1 MFSSVLSVLLMGML
15 PVLGLPGPE
24 GVTLRDLAIA
34 APSPYLAADPRMQ
47 LAIAGRLS
55 ASGVLVLDL
64 ESGQVV
70 YARDS
75 GTERP
80 MASLTKL
87 MTAILIVERHDLS
100 AFVTVPKT
108 PMPGGGEHLPLGQEF
123 TVGDLL
129 TALLVASDNDAAV
142 ALAIVDAGTTEA
154 FVAAMNERA
163 VPLGLKHTS
172 FANPVGLDDP
182 RQWSTPQDLAW
193 LTRAALRYP
202 EIAARLG
209 KPGATIRSRQGQSVY
224 LTHTHAFLHI
234 EGSSVIAGKT
244 GTTLGAGQCLMS
256 VVAVGNRRY
265 IVVLLKSLE
274 RYKDMQAILD
284 ALRSPTLL

>member
-1 MFSSVLSVLLMGML
+1 MFASVLSVLLMGML

-24 GVTLRDLAIA
+24 RVTLQAFAIA
-34 APSPYLAADPRMQ
+34 APSPYLVAEPRMQ
-47 LAIAGRLS
+47 LAIAERFS

-100 AFVTVPKT
+100 EWVTVPKI

-142 ALAIVDAGTTEA
+142 ALALHDAGTIEA
-154 FVAAMNERA
+154 FVQSMNERT
-163 VPLGLKHTS
+163 VPLGLRHTS

-182 RQWSTPQDLAW
+182 RQWSTPLDLAW

-202 EIAARLG
+202 EIASRMG
-209 KPGATIRSRQGQSVY
+209 KPGATIRSRQGQTVY
-224 LTHTHAFLHI
+224 LTHTHALLHI

-244 GTTLGAGQCLMS
+244 GTTLDAGQCLIS
-256 VVAVGNRRY
+256 VVAVRNHRY
-265 IVVLLKSLE
+265 IIVLLKSLE
-274 RYKDMQAILD
+274 RYKDTQAIID
-284 ALRSPTLL
+284 ALKNPILI

>member
-15 PVLGLPGPE
+15 PVLGVPGAE
-24 GVTLRDLAIA
+24 GVTLQNLAIA
-34 APSPYLAADPRMQ
+34 APSPYLAAEPRMM
-47 LAIAGRLS
+47 LDIAGRFS

-70 YARDS
+70 YARDG

-87 MTAILIVERHDLS
+87 MTAILIVERHDL
-100 AFVTVPKT
+100 AEWVMVPRT

-142 ALAIVDAGTTEA
+142 ALALYDAGTTEA

-182 RQWSTPQDLAW
+182 AQWSTPQDLAW

-202 EIAARLG
+202 EIAHRMG
-209 KPGATIRSRQGQSVY
+209 KSGATIRSRQGQSVY
-224 LTHTHAFLHI
+224 LTHTHAFLREH
-234 EGSSVIAGKT
+234 SSVIAGKT
-244 GTTLGAGQCLMS
+244 GTTLGAGECLIS
-256 VVAVGNRRY
+256 VVTAGNRRY

-284 ALRSPTLL
+284 ALASPTLI